1 MGGGVEKVKT
11 EAVSDEY
18 QPVITA
24 GRALNCL
31 EACAVQQAP
40 SSHPVSRSDQNRH
53 NAAAQSELTPP
64 GKSKVM
70 PARIDCFVRAEIVQI
85 LGNGCH
91 LRSPSSLRLTCGRS
105 DCEINSTA
113 RLTQICRL
121 VGEKIQIQ
129 WVNLQLNA
137 YTDKLRATEAK
148 MFLFKKKGKK
158 SPADRCNY
166 AHTEEGTDRADTV
179 ALINPLYTGGGEIKT
194 LSGCKTLTVSSSRC
208 TTVTNGQL
216 KGKVVLATLS
226 FSM

>member
-1 MGGGVEKVKT
+1 MCEKVKT

-148 MFLFKKKGKK
+148 MFLF
-158 SPADRCNY
+158 
-166 AHTEEGTDRADTV
+166 
-179 ALINPLYTGGGEIKT
+179 
-194 LSGCKTLTVSSSRC
+194 
-208 TTVTNGQL
+208 
-216 KGKVVLATLS
+216 
-226 FSM
+226 